1 MQGVATGV
9 LPNKLSTRLTRP
21 LPVWRYALVAILVA
35 CAGALH
41 AAPTSAACREAQ
53 STLDALSVELEHLSR
68 RHQQLIALR
77 QDTLPAEASLADVLA
92 VDLSN
97 DSAVQAHLQ
106 KPTVTDSLD
115 DWPDSVD
122 CRELAPRYQE
132 ALDDGRWLVRAIQRE
147 KQQWLGLPAT
157 LRSAVVA
164 LWQSRQQLAMEY
176 EALETA
182 LRDSNSQ
189 IEPGDT
195 QPGAIQAQS
204 HAQRADLLALL
215 AQADQLD
222 SEHIN
227 AFFTLWHTLL
237 ATPLPSY
244 QQETLSL
251 PDSLP
256 LDAYLRAARED
267 ALQLRYTGNRLRE
280 WLWQQNPALIHL
292 AAASHGNPVTT
303 LLRDELRTLLLSLED
318 VLNDV
323 HEEFIE
329 RPQQTRPL
337 TALLATSARYAFGL
351 FALLLLSQLARKTAR
366 PLLKL
371 HERLTHATRGH
382 RFLSKL
388 ARLVGGIIPVLPWL
402 AGWLGLLLLEQLFRH
417 YRLDTLVALMPVTY
431 LYIVYGVAALFFEW
445 LVLRISQ
452 QAGVYLSGDQAA
464 QIRPQAQ
471 NTARI
476 IVAPWLLWVLLDGT
490 LGDSLML
497 QLWMLA
503 SLLTLY
509 LATGWLLARRRNELI
524 NALQSTLPE
533 KLDASAER
541 LFGGKALALLAP
553 LTLLPLLLA
562 FVFDFLNKLM
572 FDVDWYRSLTA
583 RWFKMRVQTSE
594 DEETNQAGS
603 GIADEYSSW
612 FSETPQDTDPPYIES
627 GLLPALRKPLDRWFE
642 ESTEENTLLLT
653 GERGI
658 GKSRALAKLKAT
670 LADEHPELRIRHTH
684 VPAKTLTAAS
694 TLQLVGR
701 LLDCDLSEGPA
712 ALVSSDKERE
722 PTLVILDDAQNFFLS
737 TVGGLEAW
745 KTLLSLTN
753 SRLENVF
760 WLITIHNQS
769 WAYLGNVFGRDYQFR
784 NVLRAKRWSQHD
796 IRSLILS
803 RNHLSG
809 FKIRYDDVLLASR
822 GPEAGNIRNAEQR
835 YFSLLWDA
843 CNGNPML
850 ALRLWLSSVRT
861 HGDTVTVGLPSTPSL
876 PQADKLGAN
885 LLFVYAAIVTHE
897 NLTSEEIS
905 ATTALPDSVVR
916 YALKTGF
923 DAGFIQRDEDTR
935 YRLVPSWYYT
945 ITNLLA
951 RKNLLH
957 E

>member
-1 MQGVATGV
+1 M
-9 LPNKLSTRLTRP
+9 LPDKQSIQPVIRQPAWRHLPALSL
-21 LPVWRYALVAILVA
+21 ALLLL
-35 CAGALH
+35 AGFGTVN

-53 STLDALSVELEHLSR
+53 ATLDALSGDLERLAQH
-68 RHQQLIALR
+68 HQQLLALH
-77 QDTLPAEASLADVLA
+77 QDTLPADVALTDLLT
-92 VDLSN
+92 VDLS
-97 DSAVQAHLQ
+97 DDRAVQMRLQ
-106 KPTVTDSLD
+106 QLARTDRLG
-115 DWPDSVD
+115 DWPDNID
-122 CRELAPRYQE
+122 CRELVPRYQE
-132 ALDDGRWLVRAIQRE
+132 ALDEGRWLVRAIERE
-147 KQQWLGLPAT
+147 QQQWLGLPPP
-157 LRSAVVA
+157 LRNAMVN
-164 LWQSRQQLAMEY
+164 LWQSRQALLGEY
-176 EALETA
+176 EALEA
-182 LRDSNSQ
+182 VLREQDSQ
-189 IEPGDT
+189 AVLGGT
-195 QPGAIQAQS
+195 QPGAIQAQA
-204 HAQRADLLALL
+204 HTQRADLLALL
-215 AQADQLD
+215 ARADQLD
-222 SEHIN
+222 VENIN
-227 AFFTLWHTLL
+227 RFFAMWHNLL
-237 ATPLPSY
+237 ATPLPRY
-244 QQETLSL
+244 QPDTLSL
-251 PDSLP
+251 PETLP
-256 LDAYLRAARED
+256 LDAYLDAARED

-280 WLWQQNPALIHL
+280 WLWQQNPALIYQ
-292 AAASHGNPVTT
+292 AASVHGNPVST
-303 LLRDELRTLLLSLED
+303 LLRDELRTLLLALED

-329 RPQQTRPL
+329 RPQQSRPL

-366 PLLKL
+366 PLLAL
-371 HERLTHATRGH
+371 HDRLTHATRGQ
-382 RFLSKL
+382 RFLNKL
-388 ARLVGGIIPVLPWL
+388 ARLLGGIIPPLPWL
-402 AGWLGLLLLEQLFRH
+402 AGWLGLVVLEQLFRH
-417 YRLDTLVALMPVTY
+417 YRLDTLVALMPVAW
-431 LYIVYGVAALFFEW
+431 LYIVYGLAALFYEW

-452 QAGVYLSGDQAA
+452 QAGVYLSGEQAA
-464 QIRPQAQ
+464 HIRPLAQAS
-471 NTARI
+471 ARI

-490 LGDSLML
+490 LGDSLTL
-497 QLWMLA
+497 QLSMLLN
-503 SLLTLY
+503 LLTLY
-509 LATGWLLARRRNELI
+509 IVTSRLLARQRDDLVS
-524 NALQSTLPE
+524 ALQSTLPE
-533 KLDASAER
+533 KLDAPAAR
-541 LFGGKALALLAP
+541 LLDGKRLALLAP
-553 LTLLPLLLA
+553 ITLIPLLLA
-562 FVFDFLNKLM
+562 FVLDFINKLM
-572 FDVDWYRSLTA
+572 FDIDWYRSLTA
-583 RWFKMRVQTSE
+583 RWFKLRAQGAEE
-594 DEETNQAGS
+594 DDASQPAS
-603 GIADEYSSW
+603 GVAEKYSAW
-612 FSETPQDTDPPYIES
+612 FSETPQDTEPPYIEP
-627 GLLPALRKPLDRWFE
+627 GLLPALRKPLDRWLE

-658 GKSRALAKLKAT
+658 GKSRVLDKLTST
-670 LADEHPELRIRHTH
+670 LAEQQPDLLIRRAS

-712 ALVSSDKERE
+712 ALVSSDDSRQ

-769 WAYLGNVFGRDYQFR
+769 WAYLSNVFGRDYQFR

-861 HGDTVTVGLPSTPSL
+861 HGNTVTVGLPSTPSL

-923 DAGFIQRDEDTR
+923 DAGFIQRDADTR
-935 YRLVPSWYYT
+935 YRLVPTWYYT